1 MTTSANLT
9 PVSARVPHMT
19 QLTIRCIE
27 IFRVAVP
34 LRGEGFRNAYA
45 HTTEQHSI
53 IVRVDTDGG
62 SGYGNV
68 DPIPGYSAASVEDTL
83 TALHA
88 QLGPCLLGM
97 DARQPNA
104 ILAKLDAQ
112 SAQDFEAKAALE
124 MACFDAVAQAS
135 ALPVSALLGGRV
147 RDTVHFNAWI
157 GLVAPSQAAQEA
169 KEWQARGFRS
179 AKIKLGSGVE
189 EDRARVMAVRAA
201 VGDSMALRADANAA
215 YSVADSIALGRAL
228 APAELQLLEQP
239 VAADDLTGLAEVRRA
254 VPMPIMADE
263 AITDHASLIDVI
275 RAGAA
280 DIIKLK
286 VMKQGGLLRTRAM
299 IDTAAAAGMPVVIGH
314 GFGLGISTLA
324 EVAVAASTH
333 AVMDGLEAVGP
344 LKMRDDICVSPL
356 DLSGGTLQVPRHIGW
371 GAMVDPHK
379 LQQYQVEY
387 VSIRA

>member
-1 MTTSANLT
+1 
-9 PVSARVPHMT
+9 MT

-215 YSVADSIALGRAL
+215 YTVDESIALGNAL
-228 APAELQLLEQP
+228 GPANLQLLEQP
-239 VAADDLTGLAEVRRA
+239 VAADDLDGLAAVRRA

-263 AITDHASLIDVI
+263 AVTDHASLIRVI
-275 RAGAA
+275 RADCA
-280 DIIKLK
+280 DIVKLK
-286 VMKQGGLLRTRAM
+286 IMKQGGMLRTKAM
-299 IDTAAAAGMPVVIGH
+299 IDTATAAGLPVVLGH
-314 GFGLGISTLA
+314 GFGLAISTLA
-324 EVAVAASTH
+324 EVALASCS
-333 AVMDGLEAVGP
+333 AGVMDGLEAVGP
-344 LKMRDDICVSPL
+344 LKMAGDVCTSPP
-356 DLSGGTLQVPRHIGW
+356 DLSTGTLQVPVGVGW
-371 GAMVDPHK
+371 GVALDHT
-379 LQQYQVEY
+379 LLSEYQVE
-387 VSIRA
+387 SFIIK